1 MWQDIAALT
10 PPLVMCAAFLIGVV
24 FFLRHQ
30 MGSKREAKRAA
41 RRAAGRPAV
50 LIFPE
55 RRYMPNRDNWPNCR
69 FAPSSSSDGHANDV
83 LSADYG
89 ELLGPG

>member
-30 MGSKREAKRAA
+30 MGAKREAKRGA
-41 RRAAGRPAV
+41 RRRPDD
-50 LIFPE
+50 PQ
-55 RRYMPNRDNWPNCR
+55 
-69 FAPSSSSDGHANDV
+69 S
-83 LSADYG
+83 
-89 ELLGPG
+89 

>member
-41 RRAAGRPAV
+41 RRRPDD
-50 LIFPE
+50 PQ
-55 RRYMPNRDNWPNCR
+55 
-69 FAPSSSSDGHANDV
+69 S
-83 LSADYG
+83 
-89 ELLGPG
+89 

>member
-30 MGSKREAKRAA
+30 MGSKREAKRA
-41 RRAAGRPAV
+41 RSPRGRTTRSLDIPGTAV
-50 LIFPE
+50 YAEPGQLAQLPVRPVIFF
-55 RRYMPNRDNWPNCR
+55 RWPR
-69 FAPSSSSDGHANDV
+69 
-83 LSADYG
+83 
-89 ELLGPG
+89 

>member
-41 RRAAGRPAV
+41 RGG
-50 LIFPE
+50 
-55 RRYMPNRDNWPNCR
+55 
-69 FAPSSSSDGHANDV
+69 SDDPQ
-83 LSADYG
+83 S
-89 ELLGPG
+89 

>member
-30 MGSKREAKRAA
+30 MGAKREAKRAA
-41 RRAAGRPAV
+41 PRRPDD
-50 LIFPE
+50 PQ
-55 RRYMPNRDNWPNCR
+55 
-69 FAPSSSSDGHANDV
+69 S
-83 LSADYG
+83 
-89 ELLGPG
+89 